1 MKILDKY
8 LFSLIAKSSILS
20 LIFLML
26 IFSLIKFIDE
36 LDEIGGVSYSISTAA
51 EYVVFLIPSILNNF
65 IVLSIMIGVVFSL
78 GGLNSNNEIQIF
90 QCGKYSPRQII
101 LRIIKFSSFIC
112 ILMIAL
118 FELISPYSSDLA
130 FRLKNTAQGNVISD
144 ENKSTWIRRD
154 GNYIF
159 FNKKK
164 NNPTEVLVFQIDN
177 INLKSAIMTNNFKFS
192 EDIMYF
198 LDQDKVNIDEDKQ
211 LKLINKNVSEENFSI
226 ELEEEQLNIFPDN
239 IKTISIFEIFNT
251 ISLGYQNENKIS
263 EYYNELVSRLIRPII
278 LVGLILIAAP
288 FLFDVNRNT
297 SVSFRVFLAVSLG
310 LITNLLIKIVSTA
323 ALKFDHLS
331 IIGPIMPGVILIT
344 IGLFFSRKTLMY

>member
-1 MKILDKY
+1 
-8 LFSLIAKSSILS
+8 
-20 LIFLML
+20 
-26 IFSLIKFIDE
+26 
-36 LDEIGGVSYSISTAA
+36 
-51 EYVVFLIPSILNNF
+51 
-65 IVLSIMIGVVFSL
+65 
-78 GGLNSNNEIQIF
+78 
-90 QCGKYSPRQII
+90 
-101 LRIIKFSSFIC
+101 
-112 ILMIAL
+112 L

-344 IGLFFSRKTLMY
+344 IGLFLSRKTLMY

>member
-1 MKILDKY
+1 
-8 LFSLIAKSSILS
+8 
-20 LIFLML
+20 
-26 IFSLIKFIDE
+26 
-36 LDEIGGVSYSISTAA
+36 
-51 EYVVFLIPSILNNF
+51 
-65 IVLSIMIGVVFSL
+65 
-78 GGLNSNNEIQIF
+78 
-90 QCGKYSPRQII
+90 
-101 LRIIKFSSFIC
+101 
-112 ILMIAL
+112 L

-164 NNPTEVLVFQIDN
+164 NDPTEVLVFQIDN

-192 EDIMYF
+192 EGVMYF
-198 LDQDKVNIDEDKQ
+198 LDQDKVNIDVDKQ
-211 LKLINKNVSEENFSI
+211 LKLINKNESEENFSI

-239 IKTISIFEIFNT
+239 IKTISISEIFNT
-251 ISLGYQNENKIS
+251 IWLGYQNENKIS

-278 LVGLILIAAP
+278 LAGLILIAAP

-310 LITNLLIKIVSTA
+310 VITNLLIKIVSTA

-344 IGLFFSRKTLMY
+344 IGLFLSRKTLMY